1 MPTPL
6 NTVPSSQ
13 TESTVLVSIEQYP
26 QSFDNQINLVG
37 RDSITTGI
45 IVVIV
50 VDFTTSAVQNK
61 VAHCGDIKAL
71 SRVIYIEYH
80 TCFLLEVYNCTLLLI
95 HITYKR
101 DTALGLVLSVIIDQL
116 LVIQLQTRSV
126 GWLTLAPLSLI

>member
-13 TESTVLVSIEQYP
+13 TESTVLANIEQYP

-45 IVVIV
+45 IVVFV

-80 TCFLLEVYNCTLLLI
+80 TCFLLEVNMYPVAYTH
-95 HITYKR
+95 HI
-101 DTALGLVLSVIIDQL
+101 
-116 LVIQLQTRSV
+116 
-126 GWLTLAPLSLI
+126 